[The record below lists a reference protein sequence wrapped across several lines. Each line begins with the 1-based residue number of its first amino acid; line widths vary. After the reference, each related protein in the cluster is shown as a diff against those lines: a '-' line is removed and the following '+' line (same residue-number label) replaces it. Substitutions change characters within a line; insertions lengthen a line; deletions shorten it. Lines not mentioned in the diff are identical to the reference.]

1 VSVLCSLQ
9 MFMLR
14 ATQLL
19 PHTRHTS
26 LEKTAHAVL
35 TGHARH
41 TTTFKVSCSLMNP

>member
-1 VSVLCSLQ
+1 

-41 TTTFKVSCSLMNP
+41 TATFKVLKEY